1 MALRALKL
9 TLLCVFVSAAL
20 LLFTPF
26 GYAQVTEQQRVWSEE
41 MFRGMLLDGH
51 TQYLPRVP
59 FPDLAIGSKLSG
71 EPALLSKIDVPK
83 MVRQLKQANIQYVYF
98 DAKTR
103 GGLFYNSKLYP
114 QYKHWALGDFDFF
127 GEFVKECRKVGI
139 LPFGYVSMPDIPSDQ
154 SRVEKD
160 FPDWRQSTTE
170 CGNPYRKFYL
180 AILGEITSRYDIAG
194 YWLDG
199 FRGYTCDCNY
209 CRVKFKKET
218 GHEMPDKPSG
228 PQTPELRA
236 WYSREYD
243 RFCQEVR
250 EVIHAARPG
259 TMVARNFSGPVPLPI
274 GQHRGT
280 AGFGE
285 AQLANPERGDPE
297 TNADTQDFIS
307 SEVNG
312 GNMMASVWPR
322 FLRALGGGNK
332 ITEMEVWRFNYPC
345 PGGTYNVKPVPWL
358 LAEMTSVIANGGKI
372 QLYDNMYPDGT
383 LEPQMIENVGTA
395 YREIEK
401 REPWLR
407 RAEPVRFAAVCWSK
421 HARAVPATVG
431 TSTTPIPIT
440 NALGRRAAS
449 TSTPSPVLGVSHAL
463 MRSQIS
469 FEGITNRGIT
479 SDYLRQFK
487 VVVLPDINFMARAEA
502 EAIRQYVSNGGGL
515 VALFE
520 SSLYNQSGERQKD
533 FQLADV
539 FGVSYQGRA
548 ETLNTFLK
556 LTGEHPVTA
565 GIAKTMPLASQNIL
579 QLQVKALP
587 AAEALGRL
595 LLSYRN
601 GFGWPPSSEE
611 TGFVGPVVNRYGK
624 GRVVYFPGDV
634 GTIYY
639 NFGQPE
645 YRRMLANAV
654 LWAANAEPPIV
665 VEAPTSVEVTI
676 FKQERE
682 KRLVTHLVNL
692 QSQTGHAFAFTPVSN
707 GHAGAY
713 IEDVLPVYD
722 IKVKV
727 RVPKGAR
734 VKAVYLAPER
744 EAAKYRREGDYL
756 LLTVPK
762 VYIHRM
768 VVVELAD

>member
-1 MALRALKL
+1 MALRVLKL
-9 TLLCVFVSAAL
+9 TLLCIFVSAAL
-20 LLFTPF
+20 FLFTPF

-51 TQYLPRVP
+51 IAEANWK
-59 FPDLAIGSKLSG
+59 PDMGQPPVLSR
-71 EPALLSKIDVPK
+71 IDVPK

-98 DAKTR
+98 DAKAM

-114 QYKHWALGDFDFF
+114 QYKHWALGELDFF

-139 LPFGYVSMPDIPSDQ
+139 LPCGYVPMSDISSDQ

-160 FPDWRQSTTE
+160 FPNWRQSTTE

-180 AILGEITSRYDIAG
+180 AILREITTRYDIPA

-209 CRVKFKKET
+209 CRAKFKKET

-228 PQTPELRA
+228 PQAQELRA
-236 WYSREYD
+236 WHAREYD

-250 EVIHAARPG
+250 EVIHTARPG
-259 TMVARNFSGPVPLPI
+259 TMVARNFSGALPI
-274 GQHRGT
+274 GQRRGT

-285 AQLANPERGDPE
+285 AQMEGGGRDPE
-297 TNADTQDFIS
+297 TNADTQDFLS
-307 SEVNG
+307 YELRG
-312 GNMMASVWPR
+312 GNMMGSVWPR
-322 FLRALGGGNK
+322 FLRALGGGSK
-332 ITEMEVWRFNYPC
+332 ITEMEVWRFNYPRS
-345 PGGTYNVKPVPWL
+345 GGTYNVKPVPWL
-358 LAEMTSVIANGGKI
+358 LAEMTSVIANGAKI

-383 LEPQMIENVGTA
+383 LEPQMIENVGAA

-421 HARAVPATVG
+421 YARAVPVTVG
-431 TSTTPIPIT
+431 TSTTAIQVT
-440 NALGRRAAS
+440 NASHRREAS
-449 TSTPSPVLGVSHAL
+449 TSTSTPVLGVSHAL
-463 MRSQIS
+463 MRSQIP
-469 FEGITNRGIT
+469 FEGITDRGLV
-479 SDYLRQFK
+479 SDYLKQFK
-487 VVVLPDINFMARAEA
+487 VVVLPDINFMPREEA
-502 EAIRQYVSNGGGL
+502 EALRAYVAGGGGL

-520 SSLYNQSGERQKD
+520 SSLYNQAGERQKD

-565 GIAKTMPLASQNIL
+565 GVPKTMPLASQNML
-579 QLQVKALP
+579 QLKVKALP
-587 AAEALGRL
+587 PAEALGRL

-601 GFGWPPSSEE
+601 TFGWPPSSEE
-611 TGFVGPVVNRYGK
+611 TGSVGPVVNRYGK

-665 VEAPTSVEVTI
+665 VQAPTSVDATI

-707 GHAGAY
+707 GHVGPY
-713 IEDVLPVYD
+713 VEDVLPVYD

-727 RVPKGAR
+727 RVPQDKQ

-744 EAAKYRREGDYL
+744 EPAKYVREGDYL

-768 VVVELAD
+768 VVVELN